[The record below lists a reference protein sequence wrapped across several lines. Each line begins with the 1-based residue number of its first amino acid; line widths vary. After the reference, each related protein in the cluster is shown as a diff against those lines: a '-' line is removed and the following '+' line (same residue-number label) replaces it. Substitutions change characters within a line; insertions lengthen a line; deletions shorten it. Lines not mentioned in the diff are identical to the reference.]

1 MIKELQDVSEKY
13 KNKPSRDRSTNKV
26 NVWFRSHFTVH
37 KALTSYAALCPDPCF
52 QNGVCKI
59 QQGQWRTLTNAET
72 EACEPL
78 LKGNV
83 GSIDSEIDQDTTPAS
98 PDLDMRLKRI
108 CEKTPNHLDSPYIDC
123 NFIFG
128 SAAQVEQMWSQAKY
142 ILSQQRSRM
151 TPLLF
156 ETILYLKIN
165 DRFWD
170 MNTVKEAINMAAAED
185 ASERLRKR
193 EQEELEQEELR
204 GDVNDVSDDWYQ

>member
-1 MIKELQDVSEKY
+1 MLVVKG
-13 KNKPSRDRSTNKV
+13 
-26 NVWFRSHFTVH
+26 NV
-37 KALTSYAALCPDPCF
+37 P
-52 QNGVCKI
+52 
-59 QQGQWRTLTNAET
+59 QWRTLTNVET

-83 GSIDSEIDQDTTPAS
+83 VSIDSEIDQEATPAS
-98 PDLDMRLKRI
+98 PDLDTRLKRI
-108 CEKTPNHLDSPYIDC
+108 CEKTAQAPNHLDSPYIDC

-170 MNTVKEAINMAAAED
+170 MDTVKEAIYMAAAED

-193 EQEELEQEELR
+193 EQEDLEQEELR
-204 GDVNDVSDDWYQ
+204 GDVNDESDD